1 MNVGLT
7 TGARL
12 GVLFLLCTIVG
23 ISVAMAGP
31 TTFISDDFNAYQ
43 LKRPLWTLVDRYSD
57 CTIGLT
63 GVNSGHAY
71 LNLTTPGRVRHDIW
85 ANENNAPR
93 ILQACANE
101 DFTVEAKFNSSLNG
115 VPYSSYQAQGIL
127 VQADT
132 NNFVRFDFTTSNQD
146 SILAFSAAFI
156 GGVSNPQQKIAKGVG
171 LYGAAPM
178 YLRVNRTGNTWTMMT
193 SFNGTTYDTVGSFVQ
208 ALNVSKIGLYGINA
222 GTSPQTFT
230 MVADYFMNL
239 DAPIANDAL
248 TNVTDTQP
256 PMIYSVQFKSA
267 PDAIEVNWK
276 TDEPSNGTIEYGS
289 TTSYGSTLGYSEY
302 TLEHRATT
310 FGFNA
315 NSLYHFRLSGSDQ
328 LAHSGSSDDM
338 TASTIGY
345 ILDTLTVSDGFN
357 AATLDASLWTSVNP
371 RGDATLSIT
380 GKQLSIF
387 VPGGVEH
394 QPWTTGNTAPRI
406 VQSSPAAAN
415 VAEWTVKFN
424 SVPVGS
430 STFYPMEGIY
440 VEQDSNNF
448 TRADFFSDG
457 NSVYV
462 FSASLV
468 NGAQGTSVVTVAI
481 PYNSAPLWL
490 RLSKGGALWKVYWSA
505 DGISWNQAGSY
516 YRVMTV
522 NKVGVFAGNAGSAP
536 QAFTALVDYFQT
548 ALPAKPLLNTPTAG
562 ATNVIR
568 PVAFNWDTATGAST
582 YRLQVSTASNF
593 ATTVFDSTF
602 AGTSRYVSVLN
613 PTTLY
618 YWRVRGVNATGTGPY
633 AASQNFTTAVSAPA
647 APTLVSPAD
656 NVIGITNTP
665 TLIWTKPA
673 TATGYRL
680 QVATDSTFAG
690 GVVIND
696 STLIDT
702 VTTTAALGYNTK
714 YFWRVAA
721 KNTGGFGVFSAVRRF
736 TTRLATPPVPVLL
749 SPAKGATDQP
759 VSLTLQWNASEGATS
774 YWVQLDTDTLFT
786 APLTVDDSTVASTSR
801 AVSGLAHSTVYYWRV
816 RAKNNGGNSAPSE
829 IWSFTTVVAP
839 PAQPTLL
846 SPANGATGQL
856 SSVQFAWT
864 RPAGATSFRLMVAT
878 DSTFQTGV
886 VYNDSTLADTVGTV
900 STLAYGQKYFWQV
913 IAKNAGGASPAS
925 TVFSFFTLAADPTVP
940 VQIEPANGSM
950 TTQRTVTLRWTAPVG
965 ASSFHLQV
973 GTNPTFGSDLIV
985 DDAAVLD
992 TTRVLTNLVYMTTYY
1007 WRVNADNIGGISPWS
1022 STFSFT
1028 VSVPLPSTV
1037 TLIMPGNDAL
1047 TSVDSTRA
1055 MWYSSS
1061 PLVDRYQI
1069 DLAADSQFTFRVTDS
1084 TITDTMKVFR
1094 SLINNQRYF
1103 WRVRGHNPGGWGP
1116 FSEVRTFTA
1125 STTVGINA
1133 QRELPTTV
1141 TLSQNYPNPFNP
1153 STQIEFGLP
1162 KESHVTLEVYNIL
1175 GERVATLVNETMS
1188 VGYHTVRFDASQMPS
1203 GLYIYRMSAGS
1214 TTIVHKMMLLK

>member
-7 TGARL
+7 TWVRL
-12 GVLFLLCTIVG
+12 GVLFLLCTIMG
-23 ISVAMAGP
+23 ISVATAGP
-31 TTFISDDFNAYQ
+31 TTFVSDDFNAFQ

-71 LNLTTPGRVRHDIW
+71 LNLTTPGTTRHDIW

-93 ILQACANE
+93 ILQTCVNE

-115 VPYSSYQAQGIL
+115 VPFSSYQAQGIL

-132 NNFVRFDFTTSNQD
+132 NNFLRFDFTTSNQD
-146 SILAFSAAFI
+146 SVLAFSAAFI
-156 GGVSNPQQKIAKGVG
+156 GGVSNPQQKIGKGVA

-178 YLRVNRTGNTWTMMT
+178 YLRINRTGSTWTMMT
-193 SFNGTTYDTVGSFVQ
+193 SFNGTTFDTAGSFVQ
-208 ALNVSKIGLYGINA
+208 ALNVSKIGLYAINA
-222 GTSPQTFT
+222 GNSPQTFT
-230 MVADYFMNL
+230 MIADYFMNL
-239 DAPIANDAL
+239 DAPIANDSL

-256 PMIYSVQFKSA
+256 PMIYSVQFKTA

-276 TDEPSNGTIEYGS
+276 TDEPANGTVDYGS

-302 TLEHRATT
+302 TTEHRATT

-328 LAHSGSSDDM
+328 LAHAGSSSDM
-338 TASTIGY
+338 TASTSGY
-345 ILDTLTVSDGFN
+345 ILDTLTVSDGFS
-357 AATLDASLWTSVNP
+357 AAALDGSLWSSINP
-371 RGDATLSIT
+371 RGDATFSIT

-387 VPGGVEH
+387 VPGGIDH
-394 QPWTTGNTAPRI
+394 QPWTSGNTAPRI
-406 VQSSPAAAN
+406 VQTSPAAAN

-440 VEQDSNNF
+440 AEQDSNNF

-457 NSVYV
+457 TSVYV
-462 FSASLV
+462 FSTSLV
-468 NGAQGTSVVTVAI
+468 NGTQGTTVVTVAI
-481 PYNSAPLWL
+481 PYNNAPLWL

-536 QAFTALVDYFQT
+536 QSFTALVDYFQT
-548 ALPAKPLLNTPTAG
+548 ALPAKPLLNMPTAG

-582 YRLQVSTASNF
+582 YRMQVSTASNF
-593 ATTVFDSTF
+593 GTTVFDSTF

-618 YWRVRGVNATGTGPY
+618 YWRVRGVNATGSGPY
-633 AASQNFTTAVSAPA
+633 AAGQSFTTAVGAPGAPA
-647 APTLVSPAD
+647 LVSPAD
-656 NVIGITNTP
+656 NTVGITITP

-680 QVATDSTFAG
+680 QVATDSTFASG
-690 GVVIND
+690 LVVND

-702 VTTTAALGYNTK
+702 VTTTTALGYNTK
-714 YFWRVAA
+714 YFWRVSA
-721 KNTGGFGVFSAVRRF
+721 KNAGGFGAFSAVRRF
-736 TTRLATPPVPVLL
+736 TTRLATPPVPVLA

-759 VSLTLQWNASEGATS
+759 VSLTLTWNASSGATS
-774 YWVQLDTDTLFT
+774 YWVQLDTDSSFT
-786 APLTVDDSTVASTSR
+786 DPLTVDDSTVTQTSR
-801 AVSGLAHSTVYYWRV
+801 TVSGLAHTTMYYWRV
-816 RAKNNGGNSAPSE
+816 RAKNTGGYSAPSE
-829 IWSFTTVVAP
+829 IWNFTTVVAP

-856 SSVQFAWT
+856 SSIQFVWT
-864 RPAGATSFRLMVAT
+864 RPAGTTSFRLMVAT

-886 VYNDSTLADTVGTV
+886 AVNDSLVADTVRSV
-900 STLAYGQKYFWQV
+900 SSLAYGQKYFWQV
-913 IAKNAGGASPAS
+913 IAKNAGGTSPAS
-925 TVFSFFTLAADPTVP
+925 ALFSFFTLPSDPTVP
-940 VQIEPANGSM
+940 VQLEPANGS
-950 TTQRTVTLRWTAPVG
+950 TTIQRTVTLLWTAPVG

-973 GTNPTFGSDLIV
+973 GTVPGFGSGLIV

-992 TTRVLTNLVYMTTYY
+992 TTRVLTNLNYMTTYY
-1007 WRVNADNIGGISPWS
+1007 WRVNSDNVGGISPWS
-1022 STFSFT
+1022 PTFSFT
-1028 VSVPLPSTV
+1028 VSVPLPSAV
-1037 TLIMPGNDAL
+1037 LLILPVNGAM

-1055 MWYSSS
+1055 LWESSS

-1069 DLAADSQFTFRVTDS
+1069 DLAADSLFTFRVTDS
-1084 TITDTMKVFR
+1084 TVTDTTKMFR
-1094 SLINNQRYF
+1094 PLINNQRYF

-1153 STQIEFGLP
+1153 STRIEFGLP

-1175 GERVATLVNETMS
+1175 GERIATLVDEAMGA
-1188 VGYHTVRFDASQMPS
+1188 GYHTVRFDGASLPS
-1203 GLYIYRMSAGS
+1203 GLYIYRMAAGS
-1214 TTIVHKMMLLK
+1214 TTIVHKMMLVK